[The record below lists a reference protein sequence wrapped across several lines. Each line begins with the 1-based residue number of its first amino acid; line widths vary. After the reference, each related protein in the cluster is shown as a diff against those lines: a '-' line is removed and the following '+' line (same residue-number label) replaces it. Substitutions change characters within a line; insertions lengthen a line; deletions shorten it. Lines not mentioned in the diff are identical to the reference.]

1 LEFDRYVITRKYYL
15 LMCKRQL
22 VLENKVPIREKLASR
37 LADEPRLCGIRD
49 YLDFVGKDAE
59 IISQD
64 SNEFLIT
71 EVIVWHVAQRRKV
84 RLREPMGRVGGDRKE
99 C

>member
-1 LEFDRYVITRKYYL
+1 MGV
-15 LMCKRQL
+15 
-22 VLENKVPIREKLASR
+22 
-37 LADEPRLCGIRD
+37 RD
-49 YLDFVGKDAE
+49 YLDFVGKDTE

-84 RLREPMGRVGGDRKE
+84 RLREPVGKGGW
-99 C
+99 

>member
-1 LEFDRYVITRKYYL
+1 LGSEHVGNDGKYYL

-22 VLENKVPIREKLASR
+22 ILENKVPIREKLASR
-37 LADEPRLCGIRD
+37 LADAPRLCGIRD
-49 YLDFVGKDAE
+49 YLDFVCKDTE

-84 RLREPMGRVGGDRKE
+84 RLREPVGKGGW
-99 C
+99 